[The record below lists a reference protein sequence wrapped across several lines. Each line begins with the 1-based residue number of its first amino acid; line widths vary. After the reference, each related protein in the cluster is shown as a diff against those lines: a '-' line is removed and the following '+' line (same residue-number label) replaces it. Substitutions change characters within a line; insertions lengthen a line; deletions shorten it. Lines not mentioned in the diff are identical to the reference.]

1 MNLTWTI
8 TIISRQAVE
17 GESEV
22 EYKQLTLP
30 GLPEIDKEETE
41 INVKEALD
49 LARDFIRMGFHP
61 GIEASTTANYSLV
74 PPTQTNAFHSSTE
87 NTAIKNISIEE
98 ERRNHVQRVVNA
110 TKRLSKKEKQIIMTR
125 WFGEDD
131 ITDIEAYTELDMPHS
146 TYYKYRGKAFY
157 RLAFA
162 LKIEVYKNV
171 ETS

>member
-1 MNLTWTI
+1 M
-8 TIISRQAVE
+8 TIISRQAVV

-87 NTAIKNISIEE
+87 NTDIKNISIEE
-98 ERRNHVQRVVNA
+98 RKNHVQRVLNA

-131 ITDIEAYTELDMPHS
+131 ITDIEAYTELEMSHA

-162 LKIEVYKNV
+162 LKIEAFKNA